1 MAEQQSSVI
10 PGGVSTDIRQN
21 VEPDVEEI
29 SDQNLKSSGNEPE
42 YSDDKISDSS
52 NTATQS
58 EPTKPDV
65 TKQPAQLVE
74 QIGNLNAC
82 EADLLKKCISA

>member
-21 VEPDVEEI
+21 I
-29 SDQNLKSSGNEPE
+29 EPE

-58 EPTKPDV
+58 EPIKPGV

-74 QIGNLNAC
+74 QIGNLNAG